1 RKDEIAGKHHRIFV
15 DSREVGGDYSA
26 FWESLRGGRADIGEV
41 RRLTKD
47 GSDVW
52 LRACYLP
59 VRNSSGSVDRVI
71 KYAIDYTDER
81 RDWVRATSERDA
93 VNETFAVIAFD
104 LDGTI
109 RDANQ
114 NFLGAMGYRADEVVG
129 KHHRMFVTPEYA
141 ASDEYAEFWTILGR
155 GQHHSG
161 EFHRVTKSGDDIW
174 IQASYNPLR
183 DPAGEITGVVKYA
196 TDITDTVRMREA
208 SDAVA
213 RKVSSGSTLLVENI
227 SHISEKVGS
236 TADRAQSA
244 ESQSK
249 LVAESVEELNECS
262 KAIEEVVEVIR
273 GLADQTKLLSLN
285 ASIEAARA
293 GEAGKGF
300 AVVASEVKELAA
312 QTAAA
317 TKNIESSVGDIRNTI
332 KRTVESTN
340 GIQTS
345 IRDVTS
351 NVEGIASAI
360 DEQSSTVQEL
370 NEAASKLA

>member
-1 RKDEIAGKHHRIFV
+1 MWSKVAKLQDYKSDSSSAGSSGLSVGDAQELQAVRDHIACISFRPDGTIIEANEKFLALFGYRRDEIAGKHHRIFV
-15 DSREVGGDYSA
+15 DSREVGGEYSA

-47 GSDVW
+47 GRDVW

-59 VRNSSGSVDRVI
+59 VRNSGGGVDRVI
-71 KYAIDYTDER
+71 KYAIDYTAER
-81 RDWVRATSERDA
+81 REWIGATAERDA
-93 VNETFAVIAFD
+93 VNETYAVIAFD

-109 RDANQ
+109 RNANQ
-114 NFLGAMGYRADEVVG
+114 NFLGAMGYRAEEVVG

-141 ASDEYAEFWTILGR
+141 ASDDYVEFWAILGR
-155 GQHHSG
+155 GQHHAG

-213 RKVSSGSTLLVENI
+213 HKVSSGSTLLVENI

-236 TADRAQSA
+236 TAERAQSA

-273 GLADQTKLLSLN
+273 GLADQTKLL
-285 ASIEAARA
+285 
-293 GEAGKGF
+293 
-300 AVVASEVKELAA
+300 
-312 QTAAA
+312 
-317 TKNIESSVGDIRNTI
+317 
-332 KRTVESTN
+332 
-340 GIQTS
+340 
-345 IRDVTS
+345 
-351 NVEGIASAI
+351 
-360 DEQSSTVQEL
+360 
-370 NEAASKLA
+370 